1 MHSHLKRLFFISFY
15 WKLQFTWIFQLSLFQ
30 MKKIFTFLITLFF
43 LSSSLSAQQSLN
55 ELLPVRGICLAAP
68 DRETLEPFIDF
79 INDELVPRK
88 VNTLVLRVGYNYQ
101 YKSHPELAIEDALRK
116 KDVKKIV
123 KACAAGG
130 IRIIPQI
137 NLLGHQSSRN
147 RLGSLLKNYPE
158 FDETPEIEMPEEYV
172 WPNKDGLYC
181 KSYCPLHPDVHRV
194 VFDVVDEIV
203 DVFKANAFHAGMDEV
218 FYLGEDQC
226 PRCSGRDKA
235 KLFAG
240 EVTLIH
246 NHLARKNIEL
256 WIWGDR
262 LLDGKTTGIGIWEA
276 SYNNT
281 HRAIDM
287 IPKDVVINDWHYE
300 RPDPTA
306 AYFALKGF
314 RVITCPWRFPEV
326 TKAQLKMMIE
336 FKQDATPA
344 VKDNYQGM
352 LQTIWTSSSNF
363 IEQFYGRKEVD
374 SRRGGN
380 YVETFKTLFDEINRL
395 EVK

>member
-1 MHSHLKRLFFISFY
+1 MKSIFINFISF
-15 WKLQFTWIFQLSLFQ
+15 ILFSATV
-30 MKKIFTFLITLFF
+30 F
-43 LSSSLSAQQSLN
+43 AQQSLD

-68 DRETLEPFIDF
+68 DQETLEPFINF

-101 YKSHPELAIEDALRK
+101 YKSHPELAREDAITKR
-116 KDVKKIV
+116 DVKKIV
-123 KACAAGG
+123 KACEKGN

-147 RLGSLLKNYPE
+147 RLGNLLKAYPE
-158 FDETPEIEMPEEYV
+158 FDETPHIEMPEEYV
-172 WPNKDGLYC
+172 WPNEDGLYC
-181 KSYCPLHPDVHRV
+181 KSYCPLHPAVHNV

-203 DVFKANAFHAGMDEV
+203 EVFKTDAFHAGMDEV
-218 FYLGEDQC
+218 FYLGDDKC

-235 KLFAG
+235 ELFAG
-240 EVTLIH
+240 EVTLIR
-246 NHLARKNIEL
+246 NHLAENNIEL

-262 LLDGKTTGIGIWEA
+262 LIDGKTTGIGLWEA

-281 HRAIDM
+281 YRAIDM

-314 RVITCPWRFPEV
+314 RVITCPWRFPDV
-326 TKAQLKMMIE
+326 TKVQLNQMIE
-336 FKQDATPA
+336 FKKNATPA

-363 IEQFYGRKEVD
+363 IEQFYGRMEVN

-380 YVETFKTLFDEINRL
+380 YVETFKTLYDEINKL

>member
-1 MHSHLKRLFFISFY
+1 M
-15 WKLQFTWIFQLSLFQ
+15 KLIFTFPI
-30 MKKIFTFLITLFF
+30 TFLITLCP
-43 LSSSLSAQQSLN
+43 LAAQQSLD
-55 ELLPVRGICLAAP
+55 EILPVRGICLAAP
-68 DRETLEPFIDF
+68 DRATMEPFVNF

-88 VNTLVLRVGYNYQ
+88 VNTLVLRIGYNYQ
-101 YKSHPELAIEDALRK
+101 YKSHPELAMENALTK

-123 KACAAGG
+123 KACEAGG

-147 RLGSLLKNYPE
+147 RLGSLLTNYPE
-158 FDETPEIEMPEEYV
+158 FDETPHIVMPEEYV

-181 KSYCPLHPDVHRV
+181 KSYCPLHPDVHEV

-203 DVFKANAFHAGMDEV
+203 EVFKADAFHAGMDEV
-218 FYLGEDQC
+218 FYLGDDKC

-235 KLFAG
+235 ELFAG
-240 EVTLIH
+240 EVTLIRD
-246 NHLARKNIEL
+246 HLARNNIEL

-262 LLDGKTTGIGIWEA
+262 LIDGKTTGIGIWEA

-281 HRAIDM
+281 NRAIDM

-314 RVITCPWRFPEV
+314 QVITCPWRFPEV
-326 TKAQLKMMIE
+326 TKEQLKMMID
-336 FKQDATPA
+336 FKQDATPE
-344 VKDNYQGM
+344 VKDRYQGM
-352 LQTIWTSSSNF
+352 LQTIWTNSANF
-363 IEQFYGRKEVD
+363 IEQFYGRTEVD

-380 YVETFKTLFDEINRL
+380 YVETFKTLYDEINKL